1 MLQLLRDHRGKPA
14 APMRLLALA
23 VVVGMLLIAA
33 PALVVLLHWVR
44 ELFF

>member
-1 MLQLLRDHRGKPA
+1 MLPMLRDPRGKPA

-33 PALVVLLHWVR
+33 PALVVLLRWTR
-44 ELFF
+44 DLLF